1 MNIVEKSMDAY
12 EIADHIFNDKFSD
25 KDIISI
31 ENLGL
36 KDYFEMLSTV
46 FLEGIFKFC
55 KHGITD
61 NNKINLNL
69 LSVDDII
76 KINSYL
82 NKIKIELKFKIS
94 TSSGIIIQIIKVV
107 ITIQLRNERQYIP
120 RRPFILY
127 TLNIKIDLITF
138 TCCKQVSSL

>member
-12 EIADHIFNDKFSD
+12 EIAEHIFNDKFSD

-82 NKIKIELKFKIS
+82 NKIKIELKFKIVPFTKWNNDYRDYKS
-94 TSSGIIIQIIKVV
+94 VV
-107 ITIQLRNERQYIP
+107 ITNSTKLNE
-120 RRPFILY
+120 LM
-127 TLNIKIDLITF
+127 NIFYVDPNVYVVYFEHKN
-138 TCCKQVSSL
+138 

>member
-12 EIADHIFNDKFSD
+12 EIADHIFNEKFCD
-25 KDIISI
+25 RDIISI

-55 KHGITD
+55 KHGINE

-69 LSVDDII
+69 LSVDDIM

-82 NKIKIELKFKIS
+82 KKINIELKFKIVPFTEWNNDYIDYKNQVI
-94 TSSGIIIQIIKVV
+94 TSSTKLNELINIFYVDPNVYVV
-107 ITIQLRNERQYIP
+107 YFEHKN
-120 RRPFILY
+120 
-127 TLNIKIDLITF
+127 
-138 TCCKQVSSL
+138 

>member
-12 EIADHIFNDKFSD
+12 EIADHIFNEKFCD
-25 KDIISI
+25 RDIISI

-69 LSVDDII
+69 LTVDDII

-82 NKIKIELKFKIS
+82 NKIKIELKFKVVPLTMWNNDYMEYKTIVM
-94 TSSGIIIQIIKVV
+94 TSSTKLNELMNIFYVDPNVYVV
-107 ITIQLRNERQYIP
+107 YFEYKN
-120 RRPFILY
+120 
-127 TLNIKIDLITF
+127 
-138 TCCKQVSSL
+138 

>member
-82 NKIKIELKFKIS
+82 NKIKIELKFKIVPFTEWNNDYRDYKS
-94 TSSGIIIQIIKVV
+94 LVITSSTELNELMNIFYVDPNVYVV
-107 ITIQLRNERQYIP
+107 YFEYKN
-120 RRPFILY
+120 
-127 TLNIKIDLITF
+127 
-138 TCCKQVSSL
+138 

>member
-55 KHGITD
+55 KHGITN

-82 NKIKIELKFKIS
+82 NKIKIELKFKIVPLTEWNNDYQEYKS
-94 TSSGIIIQIIKVV
+94 LVITSSTKLNELMNIFYVDPNVYVV
-107 ITIQLRNERQYIP
+107 YFEYKN
-120 RRPFILY
+120 
-127 TLNIKIDLITF
+127 
-138 TCCKQVSSL
+138 

>member
-12 EIADHIFNDKFSD
+12 EIADHIFNEKFCD
-25 KDIISI
+25 RDIISI

-55 KHGITD
+55 KHGINE

-82 NKIKIELKFKIS
+82 KKINIELKFKIVS
-94 TSSGIIIQIIKVV
+94 FTEWNNDYIDYKNQVITSSTKLNELINIFYVDPNVYVV
-107 ITIQLRNERQYIP
+107 YFEHKN
-120 RRPFILY
+120 
-127 TLNIKIDLITF
+127 
-138 TCCKQVSSL
+138 